1 MMTSSSQ
8 DTIAALASASGP
20 AARGIIRISGP
31 DTISIAAG
39 TLQLSR
45 EELHPRQA
53 RVYEKEIQIGGIAI
67 PATLML
73 WPTERSFTG
82 EILAELH
89 LPGSPPLLNEV
100 LTQIWSTGAR
110 PAEPGEFTQRA
121 FLAGRIDLTQ
131 AEAVLGVID
140 AGNTHQLTTALQQL
154 AGGISGPIQEIRET
168 LLLHLADLEA
178 GLDFFEEDIEFV
190 QRPAFIERLE
200 SAHRF
205 LTRLLTRASSRMES
219 SVAPRV
225 VLAGLPNS
233 GKSTLFNHLSGVDA
247 ALVSDQAGTTRD
259 YLRRFVDLGALTIEL
274 VDVAGWE
281 DARNEIEQAAGA
293 QRQGQL
299 QRADLVVWC
308 QAIDMIDEERG
319 LNEQLFEKCQEFSN
333 SLIKVSTKVDLNV
346 ESTIVSTR
354 SSDGIMISALTGSGI
369 SELTAQ
375 IVARL
380 QDSNS
385 DCELTGATAARCQE
399 SLRNAATA
407 TERAL
412 SMAQSGAGDELI
424 AMELRE
430 ILEHLGRV
438 VGQVYTDDILDRIF
452 SRFCI
457 GK

>member
-1 MMTSSSQ
+1 MMTSSCQ

-178 GLDFFEEDIEFV
+178 GLDFVEEDIEFV

-205 LTRLLTRASSRMES
+205 LTRLLTSASSRMES

-281 DARNEIEQAAGA
+281 DARNEIEQAAGT
-293 QRQGQL
+293 QREGQL

-319 LNEQLFEKCQEFSN
+319 LDEQLFEKCQELSN